1 MLIVSDL
8 ADDPASMPE
17 LRNAFLQD
25 FFPLEN
31 ELDRGLAL

>member
-1 MLIVSDL
+1 MLIVLDL

-17 LRNAFLQD
+17 SRNAFLSD

-31 ELDRGLAL
+31 ELDRGLEL